1 LLSEVQF
8 ASFLAYSPRGRS
20 EVSVRS
26 RQVRDRVKNDHPRD
40 IEQIAERIVAEG
52 NPCAPIL
59 GPNVTLVPAPR
70 RAPLVSGALWP
81 ARRIAEE
88 LVGKELGLEV
98 LPVVSRV
105 NAVQKSAFA
114 GPGSRPTPQQHL
126 DSLTIDPHLVNAERI
141 TIVDDFITKGATLLA
156 VASLV
161 KHHFPN
167 SEVAVFAMVRTLGLQ
182 SDVERITDPCI
193 GLITQNAWGGAEREP

>member
-1 LLSEVQF
+1 
-8 ASFLAYSPRGRS
+8 
-20 EVSVRS
+20 
-26 RQVRDRVKNDHPRD
+26 
-40 IEQIAERIVAEG
+40 
-52 NPCAPIL
+52 
-59 GPNVTLVPAPR
+59 
-70 RAPLVSGALWP
+70 
-81 ARRIAEE
+81 
-88 LVGKELGLEV
+88 
-98 LPVVSRV
+98 
-105 NAVQKSAFA
+105 
-114 GPGSRPTPQQHL
+114 
-126 DSLTIDPHLVNAERI
+126 LTIDPHLVNAERI